1 MEFTSI
7 ERISI
12 ANVLVAMMNID
23 KNVDVREVLYFNQV
37 QNVIAITDDEF
48 KQGKEQNLLLS
59 LLTLGSMNDTKKLIL
74 AKVLL
79 EMINADG
86 KIADEEIKLLNV
98 IVQATG
104 LDKLIQEL
112 KNNQ

>member
-7 ERISI
+7 ERMSI

-86 KIADEEIKLLNV
+86 KIAEEEIKLLNV

-104 LDKLIQEL
+104 LDKLMQEL

>member
-7 ERISI
+7 ERMSI

-37 QNVIAITDDEF
+37 QNVIAITDYEF

-74 AKVLL
+74 
-79 EMINADG
+79 ERYF
-86 KIADEEIKLLNV
+86 
-98 IVQATG
+98 
-104 LDKLIQEL
+104 L
-112 KNNQ
+112 K